1 MAREFAVDV
10 EWVPFELHPETP
22 ADGYQRPAQSTVAR
36 QGMRDH
42 IYALA
47 QDAGLPLTS
56 NTTIANAHKSLEA
69 AEWARDQG
77 HGTFD
82 QVHRAMFH
90 AYFAEARN
98 ISTVDQ
104 VIDALRDTSLDL
116 DALRTALHDGVY
128 GERVDQMTAMA
139 RQNGI
144 GSTPTFI
151 FEDAFVVSGAQDFEL
166 FADLLGRMGVPRRE
180 GVEPGPSDSPLIDP
194 GDIR

>member
-22 ADGYQRPAQSTVAR
+22 AEGYERPAQSTVAR

-47 QDAGLPLTS
+47 NDAGLPLSS

-77 HGTFD
+77 QAAFD
-82 QVHRAMFH
+82 EVHRAMFH
-90 AYFAEARN
+90 AYFAQARN
-98 ISTVDQ
+98 ISTTDQ
-104 VIDALRDTSLDL
+104 VIDALAGSELDL
-116 DALRTALHDGVY
+116 DALRRALNDGAY
-128 GERVDQMTAMA
+128 ADRVDQMTAVA

-151 FEDAFVVSGAQDFEL
+151 FEDTFVVSGAQDFDL
-166 FADLLGRMGVPRRE
+166 FADLLTRMGVPRRA
-180 GVEPGPSDSPLIDP
+180 GVEPGPSSSPLIDP
-194 GDIR
+194 GEIR